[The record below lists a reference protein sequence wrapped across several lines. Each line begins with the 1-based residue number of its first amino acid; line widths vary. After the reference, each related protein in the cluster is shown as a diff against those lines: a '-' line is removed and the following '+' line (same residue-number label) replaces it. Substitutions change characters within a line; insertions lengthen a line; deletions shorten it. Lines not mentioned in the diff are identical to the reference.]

1 MYTASGELRDNYIYV
16 STHTMPGCDINFS
29 YHNYYA
35 VILWP

>member
-1 MYTASGELRDNYIYV
+1 MYTASGELREFMYV
-16 STHTMPGCDINFS
+16 GTHTVPGFNINFS